1 MQWRFASGEDRE
13 SFEKASRQITEEEEK
28 KMAQV
33 VMFNGQK
40 LVVEQVRG
48 GAPLE
53 DGVGEG

>member
-1 MQWRFASGEDRE
+1 MWWIELCLLSCCLQWRFASGEDRE

-40 LVVEQVRG
+40 LVVEQV
-48 GAPLE
+48 
-53 DGVGEG
+53 